1 MSTLRTVVLVV
12 LASAVVAGIA
22 ASPALAGP
30 QGQLA
35 GTRAKIAAAQH
46 TKSSLS
52 DQISALDGRLGALD
66 DKLRAVKEQIAGVEQ
81 KLGVT
86 RQKLTLLQDQLQLKK
101 LQLQRAE
108 ERYVAEETVFQD
120 RVVMAYKTTDLDYMD
135 VVLSSTSF
143 DDLITRMDSVKHYLG
158 GDNSLV
164 GDLETLRDQVAAEKR
179 AVAART
185 TAVHKAV
192 DDLASQSRQLAAL
205 RAEQAAQQAAAVAAR
220 RDKTGALAHVNKDLA
235 ALRRQEA
242 QLLAESNALTGVITG
257 SQGSGHG
264 TGSLMWPVSGSVV
277 SGFGYRV
284 HPITGQYTMHTGIDI
299 AVGYGVPI
307 HAADSGTVIYAT
319 WMGGYGNVIIV
330 DHGGGIS
337 TLYAHQSSL
346 AAGNGA
352 RVSRGQ
358 VIGYVGSTGFSTGPH
373 LHFEVRLNGNPV
385 NPMSYLP

>member
-1 MSTLRTVVLVV
+1 MSTLRTVVLVL
-12 LASAVVAGIA
+12 LATVVVAGIA
-22 ASPALAGP
+22 AAPALAGP

-35 GTRAKIAAAQH
+35 STRAKIAAAQH

-52 DQISALDGRLGALD
+52 DQISTLDGRLSALD
-66 DKLRAVKEQIAGVEQ
+66 DKLHALKDQIAGVEQ

-86 RQKLTLLQDQLQLKK
+86 RQKLTALQDQLRLKK

-108 ERYVAEETVFQD
+108 ERYVAEETVFQS

-135 VVLSSTSF
+135 VVLSSANF
-143 DDLITRMDSVKHYLG
+143 DDLITRMDAVKHYLG

-185 TAVHKAV
+185 TAVQKAV
-192 DDLASQSRQLAAL
+192 DDLASQSRQLATL
-205 RAEQAAQQAAAVAAR
+205 RAEQAAQQAAALAAR
-220 RDKTGALAHVNKDLA
+220 HDKTGALAHVNKDLA
-235 ALRRQEA
+235 TLRQQEA

-264 TGSLMWPVSGSVV
+264 TGSLMWPVSGPVL

-299 AVGYGVPI
+299 GVGYGVPI

-346 AAGNGA
+346 AVGNGT
-352 RVSRGQ
+352 RVTRGQ

-385 NPMSYLP
+385 NPMGYLP